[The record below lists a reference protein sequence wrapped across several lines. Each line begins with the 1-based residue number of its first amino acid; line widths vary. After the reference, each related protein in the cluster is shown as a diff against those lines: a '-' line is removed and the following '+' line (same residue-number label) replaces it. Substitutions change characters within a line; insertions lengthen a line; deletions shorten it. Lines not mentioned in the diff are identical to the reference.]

1 MSESRFSSLEAG
13 ASIEVLDMC
22 RAFQQDTDLEKRVN
36 LSVGG
41 FEADG
46 GQGGHNFKVVRQVER
61 ELAEVSLNRYY
72 YIDPTSE
79 TLIELY
85 IVKLT

>member
-1 MSESRFSSLEAG
+1 MSVSRFSSLEAG

-22 RAFQQDTDLEKRVN
+22 RAFQQDTDLDRRVN

-61 ELAEVSLNRYY
+61 ELAEVSFEKD
-72 YIDPTSE
+72 III
-79 TLIELY
+79 LIQL
-85 IVKLT
+85 